1 MDDSL
6 SLGDAGEISGTPAY
20 MALEQIEGGPVPPAI
35 AQEACQQL
43 GRRGRHESARCGGC
57 RRCAERTDRGLA
69 RLGLARAL
77 NFQGDRVKA
86 RAAYDAFLELWKDA
100 DPDVPFL
107 RQARAEYQR
116 LR

>member
-1 MDDSL
+1 MKAL
-6 SLGDAGEISGTPAY
+6 DAAAAGVVLNEPIGA
-20 MALEQIEGGPVPPAI
+20 
-35 AQEACQQL
+35 
-43 GRRGRHESARCGGC
+43 
-57 RRCAERTDRGLA
+57 LA

-77 NFQGDRVKA
+77 DLQGDPVKA